1 MTAILIIE
9 DDRDAARIL
18 ELSLKREGCSTFTA
32 SNGFEGLK
40 LAQTQHPDLV
50 LLDLMLPGIDGFE
63 VCNRLRADPATISLP
78 VIIVSAKPQMADR
91 QMAAKVGANGYF
103 TKPYRPSELMA
114 AVRALVDKQPPAA
127 AAAQATGVAFVGA
140 RSGEAATN
148 VAVYTALALA
158 KSGAPVSLVDLHP
171 YAVDHCLLLNLAPRP
186 VPVNLAQRETVAA
199 LPSSMVLH
207 PDGLRL
213 LNNLQGSGDAGQ
225 IAPADANAT
234 LEALLA
240 SGGYTLVDVPQ
251 YPIEL
256 LREASTRCA
265 LVVLVTAF
273 DPVALGAAR
282 AALGMM
288 DRIGLSSQQT
298 GLVLI
303 GADDAPQPDLGRVVL
318 AALPATADP
327 THPAFQALAGRLQGL
342 QSKP

>member
-1 MTAILIIE
+1 VTTILIIE

-18 ELSLKREGCSTFTA
+18 ELTLKREGCTTFTA

-63 VCNRLRADPATISLP
+63 VCNRLRADPATASLP
-78 VIIVSAKPQMADR
+78 IIVVSAKPQLADR
-91 QMAAKVGANGYF
+91 QMAAKAGANGYF
-103 TKPYRPSELMA
+103 TKPYRSSDLVA
-114 AVRALVDKQPPAA
+114 AIRVLANKKPPA

-158 KSGAPVSLVDLHP
+158 KSGAPVNLVDLHP

-186 VPVNLAQRETVAA
+186 APVNLAQRETYAA
-199 LPSSMVLH
+199 LPNSMVLH

-298 GLVLI
+298 GLILI

-318 AALPATADP
+318 ATLPAAADP
-327 THPAFQALAGRLQGL
+327 THPAFQALAGRLRGL
-342 QSKP
+342 QSKS